1 MPSTC
6 SGVGDSDG
14 LGNPD
19 LTAGLPND
27 LTKPSKSPPHMM
39 VSQQGVTGTSTH
51 FPVSHP
57 EQHLAFQ
64 NVKDLVFI
72 EVDVERW

>member
-1 MPSTC
+1 MYI
-6 SGVGDSDG
+6 
-14 LGNPD
+14 
-19 LTAGLPND
+19 
-27 LTKPSKSPPHMM
+27 
-39 VSQQGVTGTSTH
+39 
-51 FPVSHP
+51 PVSHP